1 MNRGDQFHS
10 SQVVPS
16 DAAREDDRG
25 MHAVCGVRKDSA
37 MEVAL
42 LIVALVPL
50 SNAMP
55 LVGLP
60 GGVLLGSF
68 KGIYESDSPAML
80 RSGRVLATGDQ
91 ASGTGGL
98 S

>member
-1 MNRGDQFHS
+1 MSGDQFHS
-10 SQVVPS
+10 LQVVSS

-25 MHAVCGVRKDSA
+25 MHAVCGVHKDSA

-60 GGVLLGSF
+60 SGVLLGNF
-68 KGIYESDSPAML
+68 KGIFESDSPAML